1 MFGEIHL
8 PLVLAAAFVAT
19 ASPGP
24 ATLALAGTSM
34 AHGRK
39 AGLALASGIT
49 TGSLTWS
56 IAAACGLGALML
68 ANAWVSE
75 VIRYAGAA
83 YLMYLSFKSARSALS
98 SKELVP
104 KASSGSAR
112 VLYSKGLALHLT
124 NPKAIFFFGSLYGI
138 GLPPSATVGQ
148 LATVVLA
155 VGCLSATVFNGYA
168 LLFSLPPVV
177 RFYTRIRRGFEA
189 LFAVGFGLAGLKVL
203 TTPLRQGG

>member
-1 MFGEIHL
+1 MFNEIHL
-8 PLVLAAAFVAT
+8 PLVLAAAFVAA

-24 ATLALAGTSM
+24 ATMALAGTSM
-34 AHGRK
+34 AHGRTS
-39 AGLALASGIT
+39 GLALASGIT
-49 TGSLTWS
+49 TGSLIWS
-56 IAAACGLGALML
+56 TAAACGLGALML

-83 YLMYLSFKSARSALS
+83 YLLYLSFNSARSAFS
-98 SKELVP
+98 SKEVVP

-112 VLYSKGLALHLT
+112 ALYSKGLALHLT

-138 GLPPSATVGQ
+138 GLPPGATVGQ

-155 VGCLSATVFNGYA
+155 VGCLSATIFHGYA

-177 RFYTRIRRGFEA
+177 RFYTRTRRWFEG
-189 LFAVGFGLAGLKVL
+189 LFAAGFGLAGFKVL
-203 TTPLRQGG
+203 TMPLRQDA